1 MEALEI
7 TDVLNENVLRY
18 RLKGGASYIR
28 DKSIKTFY
36 PSSVSTYSSN
46 SNSVIRF
53 NLTGGANEW
62 INLRSLLIGFTLI
75 NADNDGTKELRPAY
89 KPSSFFQRMR
99 VMAGSNVIAE
109 IPDLNRYEAMMDI
122 LQDDGSRNYT
132 DNLGFGETFYNEG
145 NRFLT
150 NIRSW
155 KRTQF
160 QTQFRMS
167 LTKRNLTISEG
178 LKTKDRLL
186 PTFLSLLQCIKLHSF
201 IILSDCH

>member
-1 MEALEI
+1 MP
-7 TDVLNENVLRY
+7 T
-18 RLKGGASYIR
+18 
-28 DKSIKTFY
+28 
-36 PSSVSTYSSN
+36 
-46 SNSVIRF
+46 
-53 NLTGGANEW
+53 
-62 INLRSLLIGFTLI
+62 
-75 NADNDGTKELRPAY
+75 DGTKELRPAY

>member
-1 MEALEI
+1 MEI

-28 DKSIKTFY
+28 DKNIKTFY

-89 KPSSFFQRMR
+89 KSSSFFQRMR

-132 DNLGFGETFYNEG
+132 DNLGFGETFNNEG

>member
-1 MEALEI
+1 MERPTLETNALKHS
-7 TDVLNENVLRY
+7 TLLRF
-18 RLKGGASYIR
+18 LL
-28 DKSIKTFY
+28 TH
-36 PSSVSTYSSN
+36 PTQTVSSA
-46 SNSVIRF
+46 
-53 NLTGGANEW
+53 LTGGANEW

-145 NRFLT
+145 NIFLT
-150 NIRSW
+150 Y
-155 KRTQF
+155 TQLATNPGSNTVQNVIDQAKPDNF
-160 QTQFRMS
+160 GGFKNKKTVYDLLAPSSMCQTSFLCHTVR
-167 LTKRNLTISEG
+167 
-178 LKTKDRLL
+178 
-186 PTFLSLLQCIKLHSF
+186 LSLN
-201 IILSDCH
+201 

>member
-132 DNLGFGETFYNEG
+132 DNLGFGETFNNEG

>member
-1 MEALEI
+1 MP
-7 TDVLNENVLRY
+7 T
-18 RLKGGASYIR
+18 
-28 DKSIKTFY
+28 
-36 PSSVSTYSSN
+36 
-46 SNSVIRF
+46 
-53 NLTGGANEW
+53 
-62 INLRSLLIGFTLI
+62 
-75 NADNDGTKELRPAY
+75 DGTKELRPAY

-178 LKTKDRLL
+178 LKNKRPFITDLL
-186 PTFLSLLQCIKLHSF
+186 VPSSMYQTSFLYHTVRLSLN
-201 IILSDCH
+201 

>member
-28 DKSIKTFY
+28 DKRTKTFY
-36 PSSVSTYSSN
+36 PSSVSTYPSN

-62 INLRSLLIGFTLI
+62 FNLRSLLIGFTLV
-75 NADNDGTKELRPAY
+75 NGENNGAKELRPAY

-99 VMAGSNVIAE
+99 VMVGSNVIAE
-109 IPDLNRYEAMMDI
+109 IPDLDRYEAMMDI

-132 DNLGFGETFYNEG
+132 DNIGFGETFYNEG

-150 NIRSW
+150 YDGSNTGRLPVIEEVIASNFMGF
-155 KRTQF
+155 KN
-160 QTQFRMS
+160 
-167 LTKRNLTISEG
+167 K
-178 LKTKDRLL
+178 KDRLL
-186 PTFLSLLQCIKLHSF
+186 PSRVSVLPSLELHS
-201 IILSDCH
+201 